1 MHPAFSIIFFTSA
14 AGAGYGLLALLG
26 LLAPLGLLP
35 ADPLFGLA
43 ALVLALGLVVAGLLS
58 SLAHLGRPERAWR
71 ALSQWRSSWLSREG
85 VAAVATFLPAGVFAI
100 AWIALAT
107 TGVITGI
114 AGWITAAMAAVT
126 VYCTAMIYASLKPI
140 RQWAN
145 PWVPRTYL
153 ALSLMTGALLLNA
166 LLGVAGQASAWSS
179 LLALASV
186 ALAWAAK
193 EGHWRHCATA
203 RPVSTAETAT
213 GLGQSGLGHS
223 GRVRLLDAPH
233 SEDNYLLKEMGFR
246 VGRRHAVRLR
256 LVTRVAAFALP
267 AVLSLGALIAGPG
280 ALSGTLALLAAAAA
294 ALGVIAER
302 WLFFA
307 EAKHT
312 VTLFYGAGEA

>member
-26 LLAPLGLLP
+26 LLAPFGLLP
-35 ADPLFGLA
+35 ASPLFGFA
-43 ALVLALGLVVAGLLS
+43 ALALALGLVVGGLLS

-100 AWIALAT
+100 AWLFLGS
-107 TGVITGI
+107 GVAGV

-145 PWVPRTYL
+145 PWVPRSYL

-166 LLGVAGQASAWSS
+166 LLGMAGQAAGWSS

-186 ALAWAAK
+186 GLAWAAK

-213 GLGQSGLGHS
+213 GLGHI

-256 LVTRVAAFALP
+256 FITRLAAFALP
-267 AVLSLGALIAGPG
+267 AALSLGALVAGPG

>member
-26 LLAPLGLLP
+26 MLAPFGLLP
-35 ADPLFGLA
+35 ASPLFGFA
-43 ALVLALGLVVAGLLS
+43 ALALALGLVVAGLLS

-100 AWIALAT
+100 AWLFLGS
-107 TGVITGI
+107 GVAGV
-114 AGWITAAMAAVT
+114 AGWITAAMAVVT

-145 PWVPRTYL
+145 PWVPRSYL

-166 LLGVAGQASAWSS
+166 LLGVAGQAAGWSS

-186 ALAWAAK
+186 GLAWAVK

-213 GLGQSGLGHS
+213 GLGHI

-256 LVTRVAAFALP
+256 LITRLAAFALP
-267 AVLSLGALIAGPG
+267 AALSLGALVAGPG

>member
-26 LLAPLGLLP
+26 LLVPFGLLP
-35 ADPLFGLA
+35 ESPLFGLA
-43 ALVLALGLVVAGLLS
+43 ALALALGLVVAGLLS

-107 TGVITGI
+107 TGGIVGI

-193 EGHWRHCATA
+193 EGHWRHCSATPA
-203 RPVSTAETAT
+203 TSTAETAT
-213 GLGQSGLGHS
+213 GLGHI

-267 AVLSLGALIAGPG
+267 AALSLGALVAGPG

>member
-35 ADPLFGLA
+35 ASPLFGLA
-43 ALVLALGLVVAGLLS
+43 ALALALGLVVAGLLS

-100 AWIALAT
+100 AWIVLSADGG
-107 TGVITGI
+107 GVAGV

-213 GLGQSGLGHS
+213 GLGHI

-256 LVTRVAAFALP
+256 LITRLAAFALP
-267 AVLSLGALIAGPG
+267 TALSLGALVAGPG

>member
-26 LLAPLGLLP
+26 LLAPFGLLP
-35 ADPLFGLA
+35 ASPLFGLA
-43 ALVLALGLVVAGLLS
+43 ALALALGLVVAGLLS

-100 AWIALAT
+100 AWIVLTAGNDGSGS
-107 TGVITGI
+107 GVAGV
-114 AGWITAAMAAVT
+114 AGWITAVMAAVT

-145 PWVPRTYL
+145 PWVPRAYL

-166 LLGVAGQASAWSS
+166 LLGAAGQAAGWSS

-186 ALAWAAK
+186 GLAWAAK

-213 GLGQSGLGHS
+213 GLGHI

-256 LVTRVAAFALP
+256 LITRLAAFALP
-267 AVLSLGALIAGPG
+267 AALSLGALVAGPG
-280 ALSGTLALLAAAAA
+280 ALSGTLALLAAVAA

>member
-26 LLAPLGLLP
+26 LLAPFGLLP
-35 ADPLFGLA
+35 ASPLFSLA
-43 ALVLALGLVVAGLLS
+43 ALALALGLVVAGLLS

-100 AWIALAT
+100 AWFFLGG
-107 TGVITGI
+107 GVAGV

-166 LLGVAGQASAWSS
+166 LLGVAGQAAGWSS

-203 RPVSTAETAT
+203 RPISTAETAT
-213 GLGQSGLGHS
+213 GLGHI

-246 VGRRHAVRLR
+246 VGRRHAIRLR
-256 LVTRVAAFALP
+256 LITRLAAFALP
-267 AVLSLGALIAGPG
+267 AALSLGALFAGPG

>member
-26 LLAPLGLLP
+26 MLAPFGLLP
-35 ADPLFGLA
+35 ASPLFGFA
-43 ALVLALGLVVAGLLS
+43 ALALALGLVVAGLLS

-100 AWIALAT
+100 AWLFLGS
-107 TGVITGI
+107 GVAGV
-114 AGWITAAMAAVT
+114 AGWITAAMAVVT

-166 LLGVAGQASAWSS
+166 LLGVAGQAAGWSS

-213 GLGQSGLGHS
+213 GLGHI

-246 VGRRHAVRLR
+246 VGRRHAARLR
-256 LVTRVAAFALP
+256 FITRLAAFALP
-267 AVLSLGALIAGPG
+267 AALSLGALVAGPG

>member
-26 LLAPLGLLP
+26 LLAPFGLLP
-35 ADPLFGLA
+35 ASPLFGFA
-43 ALVLALGLVVAGLLS
+43 ALALALGLVVAGLLS

-100 AWIALAT
+100 AWLFLGS
-107 TGVITGI
+107 GVAGV

-145 PWVPRTYL
+145 PWVPRSYL

-166 LLGVAGQASAWSS
+166 LLGMAGQAAGWSS

-213 GLGQSGLGHS
+213 GLGHI

-256 LVTRVAAFALP
+256 FITRLAAFALP
-267 AVLSLGALIAGPG
+267 AALSLGALVAGPG